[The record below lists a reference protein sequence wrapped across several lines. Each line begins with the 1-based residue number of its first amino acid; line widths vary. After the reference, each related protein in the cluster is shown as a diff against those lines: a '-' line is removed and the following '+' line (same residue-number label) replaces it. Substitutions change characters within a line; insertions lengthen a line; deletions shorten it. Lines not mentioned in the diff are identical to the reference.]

1 MDVYCTRRFQ
11 EEFSKLTGK
20 KSYRDL
26 PKVLLEF
33 LDGKSIGEVT
43 NGVFLNNN
51 TITPF
56 IKKRLTGS
64 GGYRVYFLSVVVKD
78 TVYLA
83 FIHPKTGSLGSA
95 NLKKGAAA
103 DLLSEILDAIDTN
116 KLIKLMFDAN
126 SKSIVFEDKKN

>member
-11 EEFSKLTGK
+11 EEFSKLSGK

-26 PKVLLEF
+26 PKVLF
-33 LDGKSIGEVT
+33 KFFDGKSIGEAT

-56 IKKRLTGS
+56 VKKRLTGS
-64 GGYRVYFLSVVVKD
+64 GGYRVYFLSVIVKD

-83 FIHPKTGSLGSA
+83 FIHPKTGSFGSP
-95 NLKKGAAA
+95 NLKKGAATG
-103 DLLSEILDAIDTN
+103 LLSEVLDAIETN
-116 KLIKLMFDAN
+116 QLIKVFFDAN
-126 SKSIVFEDKKN
+126 SESIGFQEKN